1 MAADLCPW
9 EASHLVAAATGDV
22 AKLQEEL
29 EKGADVNYPDDK
41 YERTALFWAAERGYE
56 DAVKLLISHGAGVNF
71 SEPNHGR
78 TPLFATIE
86 NGHEAVAR
94 HLIQSGA
101 RVDTGD
107 TNSETPLI
115 FATRDGRF
123 SLTAPVGN
131 HWHGQSIEQGHDE
144 IVQILLNREADAAST
159 DAADHGLKKEALF
172 SAYADL
178 VSGLNEERLKWAL
191 ERRYSSVAK
200 QLLEPGADPEH
211 KDNTGKTPLI
221 LAAEKGDEEGRT
233 PLSYGAEKGH
243 AEIVTLL
250 LDKAADLHSEDDQEM
265 TPLTVAALRG
275 HESIVSLLLEKG
287 ADADHWDNGGFS
299 PPTHTLKITAKPT
312 LCPWNVLGGGQ
323 LRTKTQLE
331 TRQASEP
338 SGRGSRQSEEARR
351 ISAELENIAAK
362 HGDASIQQIALAY
375 VMHKA
380 PRVFPII
387 GGRKV
392 EHLHD
397 NIRAPSIC
405 LSDDDVRSIENLS
418 SFDIGFPLNFIG
430 DDPRFGETPAIF
442 QSLRGAQIAWK

>member
-9 EASHLVAAATGDV
+9 EASHLVAAAPGDV

-29 EKGADVNYPDDK
+29 EKGADVSYPDDK

-86 NGHEAVAR
+86 NGHEVVAR

-115 FATRDGRF
+115 VATRDGRF

-178 VSGLNEERLKWAL
+178 VSGSNEERLKWAL

-221 LAAEKGDEEGRT
+221 LAAEKGYVGVVELLLEMNVEVKSRDEEGRT

-299 PPTHTLKITAKPT
+299 PPTHTLKITAKPSS
-312 LCPWNVLGGGQ
+312 LC
-323 LRTKTQLE
+323 
-331 TRQASEP
+331 TR
-338 SGRGSRQSEEARR
+338 
-351 ISAELENIAAK
+351 
-362 HGDASIQQIALAY
+362 DAGAL
-375 VMHKA
+375 
-380 PRVFPII
+380 
-387 GGRKV
+387 
-392 EHLHD
+392 
-397 NIRAPSIC
+397 
-405 LSDDDVRSIENLS
+405 
-418 SFDIGFPLNFIG
+418 
-430 DDPRFGETPAIF
+430 
-442 QSLRGAQIAWK
+442 